1 MRISDWSS
9 DVCSS
14 DLIRINGGLFD
25 INVLVGAAGGEAI
38 VHGGSTGGPAH
49 VQDDTDRNRIYMVA
63 VPKNDAVTMLVSGQ
77 IGYDAAVAQVD
88 PNGAVVLSAG
98 YNIVGGDIA
107 AAPAGAAAASLT
119 VTDTLF
125 RSRTTAHASGAFL
138 GDRKSTRLNYS
149 H

>member
-1 MRISDWSS
+1 MVAPRIVQNGAVTADGSTAYVAAEQAD
-9 DVCSS
+9 
-14 DLIRINGGLFD
+14 IRINGGLFD

-88 PNGAVVLSAG
+88 PNGAVVLSA
-98 YNIVGGDIA
+98 
-107 AAPAGAAAASLT
+107 
-119 VTDTLF
+119 
-125 RSRTTAHASGAFL
+125 
-138 GDRKSTRLNYS
+138 DRKSTRLNSS

>member
-14 DLIRINGGLFD
+14 DL
-25 INVLVGAAGGEAI
+25 EAI

-107 AAPAGAAAASLT
+107 AAPAGAAAASIT
-119 VTDTLF
+119 VTDTIF
-125 RSRTTAHASGAFL
+125 RSST
-138 GDRKSTRLNYS
+138 DRKSPRLNSS

>member
-77 IGYDAAVAQVD
+77 IGYDAAVAQI
-88 PNGAVVLSAG
+88 GR
-98 YNIVGGDIA
+98 
-107 AAPAGAAAASLT
+107 ASCRER
-119 VTDTLF
+119 VCQ
-125 RSRTTAHASGAFL
+125 
-138 GDRKSTRLNYS
+138 YV
-149 H
+149 